1 MGRTKADINGL
12 DMGIS
17 FVYLVGKKET
27 KQETNQEKK
36 RTAKT
41 KEFVRV
47 GIHLAFGT
55 MRPKDILKS
64 TQYAP

>member
-1 MGRTKADINGL
+1 MDRTKADINSL

-47 GIHLAFGT
+47 GIHLAFDT
-55 MRPKDILKS
+55 TTPKDRLKS
-64 TQYAP
+64 IQYAP